1 MTNSNRTT
9 FIDKTIA
16 NLWRAWDELSSST
29 VKYISGKPRPDLP
42 QDDLDKVMVEVNN
55 CIKGKSDEAS
65 LRARAAEIGKIYL
78 ELNQDGRSKFL
89 RALATSFDVDREV
102 VDERIQNVLTAGEN
116 IELRLQAEQKLKMS
130 LQPPWRS
137 LLGRF
142 TTLPDGVKFLVDM
155 RTEMLALVKDYPE
168 ISDLS
173 NDLRS
178 MLSAW
183 FDIGL
188 LELTRIEWS
197 SSAILLEKLIA
208 YESVHAIRSWA
219 DLKNRLGPD
228 RRCFGFFHPNM
239 PSEPLIF
246 VQVALVRGISDNID
260 RLLDESNS
268 SSDQRDADTAI
279 FYSIS
284 NAQRGLDGISFGN
297 FLIKMVVEKLS
308 LESPN
313 LKTFATLSPIPGFA
327 NWLNEQLELS
337 HKDLL
342 KPADRKNLVKY
353 TKQTVDA
360 SILKDLIP
368 KLDGIGD
375 NNHQQL
381 FKDLEAPL
389 IRLAAEYLCYAKNRS
404 GKAKDPVAHF
414 HLSNGASVFRL
425 NWAADT
431 STKGKRQ
438 SFGIM
443 VNYNYNLKE
452 IQSNSSSYESAQN
465 IATSTLIKTIL
476 KK

>member
-1 MTNSNRTT
+1 MTSSSRTT

-16 NLWRAWDELSSST
+16 NLWRAWDELASST

-102 VDERIQNVLTAGEN
+102 VDEKIQDVLTAGEN

-168 ISDLS
+168 ISGLS

-197 SSAILLEKLIA
+197 SPAILLEKLIA

-308 LESPN
+308 LESAN

-389 IRLAAEYLCYAKNRS
+389 IRLATEYLCYAKNRR

-465 IATSTLIKTIL
+465 IATSALIKTIL

>member
-102 VDERIQNVLTAGEN
+102 VDEKIQDVLTAGEN

-130 LQPPWRS
+130 LQPPWRAI
-137 LLGRF
+137 LGRF

-168 ISDLS
+168 IGNLSD
-173 NDLRS
+173 DLRS

-197 SSAILLEKLIA
+197 SPAILLEKLIA

-260 RLLDESNS
+260 RLLEESNS

-308 LESPN
+308 LESAN

-414 HLSNGASVFRL
+414 HLSNGAYVFRL
-425 NWAADT
+425 NWGADT

>member
-1 MTNSNRTT
+1 MTSSSRTT

-42 QDDLDKVMVEVNN
+42 QDDLDKVMIEVNN

-102 VDERIQNVLTAGEN
+102 VDEKIQDVLTAGEN

-168 ISDLS
+168 ISGLS

-197 SSAILLEKLIA
+197 SPAILLEKLIA

-308 LESPN
+308 LESAN

-353 TKQTVDA
+353 TKQNVDA

-375 NNHQQL
+375 NNHEQL

-389 IRLAAEYLCYAKNRS
+389 IRLAAEYLCYAKNRR

-465 IATSTLIKTIL
+465 IATSAFIKTIL

>member
-1 MTNSNRTT
+1 MTSSSRTT

-42 QDDLDKVMVEVNN
+42 QDDLDKVIVEVNN

-102 VDERIQNVLTAGEN
+102 VDEKIQDVLTAGEN

-168 ISDLS
+168 ISGLS

-197 SSAILLEKLIA
+197 SPAILLEKLIA

-308 LESPN
+308 LESAN

-389 IRLAAEYLCYAKNRS
+389 IRLAAEYLCYAKNRR

-465 IATSTLIKTIL
+465 IATSALIKTIL

>member
-1 MTNSNRTT
+1 MTSSSRTT

-42 QDDLDKVMVEVNN
+42 QDDLDKVMIEVNN

-102 VDERIQNVLTAGEN
+102 VDQKIQDVLTAGEN

-197 SSAILLEKLIA
+197 SPAILLEKLIA

-246 VQVALVRGISDNID
+246 VQVALVQGISDNID
-260 RLLDESNS
+260 RLLDESKS
-268 SSDQRDADTAI
+268 SSDQRNADTAI

-308 LESPN
+308 LESAN

>member
-130 LQPPWRS
+130 LQPPWRA

-168 ISDLS
+168 IGNLSD
-173 NDLRS
+173 DLRS

-197 SSAILLEKLIA
+197 SPAILLEKLIA

-246 VQVALVRGISDNID
+246 VQVALVQGISDNID
-260 RLLDESNS
+260 RLLDESKS
-268 SSDQRDADTAI
+268 SSDQRNADTAI

-284 NAQRGLDGISFGN
+284 NSQRGLDGISFGN
-297 FLIKMVVEKLS
+297 FLIKMVVEQLS

-327 NWLNEQLELS
+327 NWLNEKLELS

-389 IRLAAEYLCYAKNRS
+389 IRLATEYLCYAKNRR

>member
-102 VDERIQNVLTAGEN
+102 VDEKIQDVLTAGEN

-197 SSAILLEKLIA
+197 SPAILLEKLIA

-308 LESPN
+308 LESAN

-389 IRLAAEYLCYAKNRS
+389 IRLAAEYLCYEKNRR

-465 IATSTLIKTIL
+465 IATSALIKTIL

>member
-102 VDERIQNVLTAGEN
+102 VDERIQNVLTAGDN

-130 LQPPWRS
+130 LQPPWRAI
-137 LLGRF
+137 LGRF

-168 ISDLS
+168 IGNLSD
-173 NDLRS
+173 DLRS

-246 VQVALVRGISDNID
+246 VQVALVQGISDNID
-260 RLLDESNS
+260 RLLDESKS
-268 SSDQRDADTAI
+268 SSDQRNADTAI

-297 FLIKMVVEKLS
+297 FLIKMVVEQLS

-337 HKDLL
+337 RKDLL

-389 IRLAAEYLCYAKNRS
+389 IRLAAEYLCYAKNIR
-404 GKAKDPVAHF
+404 GRAKDPVAHF

>member
-102 VDERIQNVLTAGEN
+102 VDERIQNVLTAGDN

-130 LQPPWRS
+130 LQPPWRAI
-137 LLGRF
+137 LGRF

-168 ISDLS
+168 IGNLSD
-173 NDLRS
+173 DLRS

-197 SSAILLEKLIA
+197 SPAILLEKLIA
-208 YESVHAIRSWA
+208 YESVHAIRSWG

-246 VQVALVRGISDNID
+246 VQVALVQGISDNID
-260 RLLDESNS
+260 RLLDESKS
-268 SSDQRDADTAI
+268 SIDQRNADTAI

-297 FLIKMVVEKLS
+297 FLIKMVVEQLS

-389 IRLAAEYLCYAKNRS
+389 IRLATEYLCYAKNRR
-404 GKAKDPVAHF
+404 GRAKDPVAHF

>member
-29 VKYISGKPRPDLP
+29 VNYISGKPRPDLP

-102 VDERIQNVLTAGEN
+102 VDEKIQDVFTAGEN

-197 SSAILLEKLIA
+197 SPAILLEKLIA

-308 LESPN
+308 LESAN

-389 IRLAAEYLCYAKNRS
+389 IRLAAEYLCYAKNRR

-465 IATSTLIKTIL
+465 IACSSLIKTIL

>member
-130 LQPPWRS
+130 LQPPWRA

-155 RTEMLALVKDYPE
+155 RTEMLALVKDCPE
-168 ISDLS
+168 IGNLSD
-173 NDLRS
+173 DLRS

-197 SSAILLEKLIA
+197 SPAILLEKLIA

-246 VQVALVRGISDNID
+246 VQVALVQGISDNID
-260 RLLDESNS
+260 RLLDESKS
-268 SSDQRDADTAI
+268 SSDQRNADTAI

-297 FLIKMVVEKLS
+297 FLIKMVVEQLS

-337 HKDLL
+337 RKDLL

-389 IRLAAEYLCYAKNRS
+389 IRLATEYLCYAKNTR
-404 GKAKDPVAHF
+404 GRAKDPVAHF

-452 IQSNSSSYESAQN
+452 IQSNSSSYEDAQN

>member
-29 VKYISGKPRPDLP
+29 VKYISGNPSPDLP

-55 CIKGKSDEAS
+55 CIKGNSDEAS

-102 VDERIQNVLTAGEN
+102 VDEKIQDVLTAGDN

-130 LQPPWRS
+130 LQPPWRAI
-137 LLGRF
+137 LGRF

-168 ISDLS
+168 ISGLS

-197 SSAILLEKLIA
+197 SPAILLEKLIA

-375 NNHQQL
+375 NNHQ
-381 FKDLEAPL
+381 
-389 IRLAAEYLCYAKNRS
+389 
-404 GKAKDPVAHF
+404 
-414 HLSNGASVFRL
+414 
-425 NWAADT
+425 
-431 STKGKRQ
+431 
-438 SFGIM
+438 
-443 VNYNYNLKE
+443 
-452 IQSNSSSYESAQN
+452 
-465 IATSTLIKTIL
+465 
-476 KK
+476 

>member
-1 MTNSNRTT
+1 MTSSSRTT

-42 QDDLDKVMVEVNN
+42 QDDLDKLMIEINN

-102 VDERIQNVLTAGEN
+102 VDEKIQDVLTAGEN

-168 ISDLS
+168 ISGLS

-197 SSAILLEKLIA
+197 SPAILLEKLIA

-246 VQVALVRGISDNID
+246 VQVALVQGISDNID
-260 RLLDESNS
+260 RLLDESKS
-268 SSDQRDADTAI
+268 SSDQRNADTAI

-389 IRLAAEYLCYAKNRS
+389 IRLAAEYLCYAKNRR

-465 IATSTLIKTIL
+465 IATSALIKTIL